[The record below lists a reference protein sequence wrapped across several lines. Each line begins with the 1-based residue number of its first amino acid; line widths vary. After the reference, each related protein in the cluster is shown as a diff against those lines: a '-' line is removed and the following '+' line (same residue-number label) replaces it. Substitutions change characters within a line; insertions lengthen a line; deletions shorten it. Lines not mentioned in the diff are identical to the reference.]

1 MDAVV
6 DQETG
11 VRGYLIAGNERFLE
25 PYRTGVT
32 DFNAALQKA
41 KDLTQ
46 NSPEPVRLGA
56 HLPLGEVTASAVVS
70 FSSVAPLAP
79 YVRFLLLKPA
89 SARSRF
95 RALKKAHHRRPL

>member
-79 YVRFLLLKPA
+79 YVRFVLLKSA